1 MKRILIVALVAASL
15 GAPVSSA
22 QAGFCT
28 DVVKGAVKN
37 NIRHSKRVVKD
48 AADFTRLVG
57 RCAANRVTGRQ
68 C

>member
-1 MKRILIVALVAASL
+1 MKRILIVALVATSL

-22 QAGFCT
+22 HAGFFT

-37 NIRHSKRVVKD
+37 NIRHGKKVAKD
-48 AADFTRLVG
+48 AADFTRMVG
-57 RCAANRVTGRQ
+57 RCTLNRVTGRQ